1 MDSSVI
7 CTWRAYLSSDF
18 DGGFVMNSLGNPF
31 QINAYCSYL
40 TITFFDIK
48 GTQRG
53 GGGGGGKYQNF
64 NFLAHLAKGNVS
76 FCHHLASVVRRLLSV
91 NFSLLNLLL

>member
-53 GGGGGGKYQNF
+53 GGG
-64 NFLAHLAKGNVS
+64 
-76 FCHHLASVVRRLLSV
+76 
-91 NFSLLNLLL
+91 